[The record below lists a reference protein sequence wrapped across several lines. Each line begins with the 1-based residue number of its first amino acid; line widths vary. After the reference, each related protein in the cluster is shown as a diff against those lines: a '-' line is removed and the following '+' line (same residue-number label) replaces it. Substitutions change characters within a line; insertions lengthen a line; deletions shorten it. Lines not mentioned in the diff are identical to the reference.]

1 MKTIGFLISDK
12 ENEKR
17 RALTLSDIKK
27 INNKKQLYFE
37 TGYGDVLGIT
47 DKELI
52 EQNCNVCDKE
62 KILECDIICEP
73 KIGDSKYLE
82 KIKNKTIFGWIHA
95 TQNYDITQKCIDNKL
110 TVYAWENMYEGNKHI
125 FYKNNQIAGQASV
138 LHAMLAVGKDFSNCK
153 VAILGNGNTSIG
165 ASRILHKLGANVEIY
180 TKKMENNFKKDMF
193 DYDIIVNCIKWDIN
207 RKDHVINK
215 SDLKKMKKG
224 TLIIDISC
232 DKNGG
237 IESSVP
243 TTIKN
248 PIYIIEDVIHYVV
261 DHSPTLL
268 YKDATDSISEQVVKF
283 IDVLLEENIENEIL
297 KNALIIK
304 NGKIIDNEIIEYQ
317 NR

>member
-1 MKTIGFLISDK
+1 M
-12 ENEKR
+12 
-17 RALTLSDIKK
+17 
-27 INNKKQLYFE
+27 
-37 TGYGDVLGIT
+37 
-47 DKELI
+47 
-52 EQNCNVCDKE
+52 
-62 KILECDIICEP
+62 
-73 KIGDSKYLE
+73 
-82 KIKNKTIFGWIHA
+82 
-95 TQNYDITQKCIDNKL
+95 
-110 TVYAWENMYEGNKHI
+110 
-125 FYKNNQIAGQASV
+125 
-138 LHAMLAVGKDFSNCK
+138 
-153 VAILGNGNTSIG
+153 
-165 ASRILHKLGANVEIY
+165 
-180 TKKMENNFKKDMF
+180 
-193 DYDIIVNCIKWDIN
+193 
-207 RKDHVINK
+207 INK